1 MTGKEMTE
9 FDAKELTR
17 RIIDGDAEAFNEL
30 VRLYHPSVFRLANRM
45 LRNADDAQEVAQDAF
60 LAAYEGAAKFKGQSH
75 IRTWL
80 LSITYNKTVDRLKRT
95 IKDEWYISGDLEK
108 SEKWAVVERVQK
120 FTDWGSNPEQ
130 HYQSA
135 EIRESLETALSSIPA
150 ESKAVFELRDIQ
162 GLTSKEVA
170 DALGFTEGTVRVRL
184 HRVRQYLMVAMQN
197 YFNPEAR

>member
-1 MTGKEMTE
+1 MTDTEMTE
-9 FDAKELTR
+9 LDEKELTR

-45 LRNADDAQEVAQDAF
+45 LRNADDAQEVAQEAF

-80 LSITYNKTVDRLKRT
+80 LSITYNKTVDRLKKT
-95 IKDEWYISGDLEK
+95 IKDNWFIAGDLEK
-108 SEKWAVVERVQK
+108 SEKWEIVEKVTK
-120 FTDWGSNPEQ
+120 FTDWGRNPEQ
-130 HYQSA
+130 NFQSA
-135 EIRESLETALSSIPA
+135 EIRASLETALSTVPA

-170 DALGFTEGTVRVRL
+170 DALGITEGTVRVRL

-197 YFNPEAR
+197 FFNPEGR